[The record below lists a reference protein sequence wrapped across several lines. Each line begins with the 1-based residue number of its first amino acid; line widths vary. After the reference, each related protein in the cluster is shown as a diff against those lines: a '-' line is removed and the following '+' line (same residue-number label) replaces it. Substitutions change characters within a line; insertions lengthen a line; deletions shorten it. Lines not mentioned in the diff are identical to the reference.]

1 MIDLSKNLNHDLCST
16 KVATIQ
22 KKNSQVNLLNLMNN
36 IFFKN
41 EQQTE
46 INTQKIDEN
55 YLKILREEYLKHKN
69 EEKNIVY
76 IYVNNFIKANCLKL
90 FKG

>member
-1 MIDLSKNLNHDLCST
+1 
-16 KVATIQ
+16 
-22 KKNSQVNLLNLMNN
+22 MNN

-69 EEKNIVY
+69 EEKNT
-76 IYVNNFIKANCLKL
+76 L
-90 FKG
+90 FA